1 MEHNETVSAR
11 HSIRTRLLTL
21 LIGLT
26 FTTLLISGHFGVQT
40 LIEVTEK
47 AQIASQTVLKEQAND
62 FLEQI
67 VEKTALQNNA
77 ALDLVQQDARYLAF
91 YASDIFSKT
100 EDFLVNSPWKTD
112 ENMKVGVNG
121 QFVNSEN
128 DTVSVYVPNTVVVN
142 EKVTTNLELSS
153 YLDIAFQSIYDNS
166 ENITAIYLGTEDN
179 ITRYYPNVNLG
190 AVLPPD
196 FEVSQRPWYV
206 KAVEENP
213 ENDVVWSEV
222 YEDATGQGL
231 LVTASVPVHT
241 SKGKLIGVI
250 GIDISLDAIQNNLEG
265 AQGLENAYT
274 FLLDESGYPIVLPEQ
289 GFLDIFGQRSDSFET
304 TPSLKDN
311 AFNFGSVIT
320 AMLSGEKGR
329 AEVKTNNGS
338 LLVLYAPL
346 ESTGWSIATVVSE
359 NELLKP
365 LTDLEDD
372 IERDTQQLIF
382 SRMVTTG
389 IILFVLTT
397 ILGIWATNQ
406 IVNPIK
412 KLVEA
417 VRGFG
422 TENLEFPIPKVRK
435 DEIGVLANSFQDVTS
450 RLRNTVNTL
459 EKRVEERTETLE
471 NQAVQLQAAAQVA
484 QDSLVFQNVNEL
496 LDHATLLISEKFSYY
511 HAGIFL
517 LDANKEYAVLQA
529 ASSEGGQKMLDR
541 GHQLRVGLE
550 GIVGASARE
559 KRPHIALDVGTD
571 AVFFNNPDL
580 PQTHSEMAL
589 PLLAQN
595 EVIGVLDIQSVESQ
609 AFDQQDIEVFQTL
622 ANQLA
627 LAVQNARLMEETQ
640 ISLSQLELLSAESA
654 QKAWSERLRKE
665 NQGFIYTPLGVKRIQ
680 TKKAY
685 ALGENEEGASV
696 PIALRGKKIG
706 KISLKRMARQWT
718 KKETV
723 LISDIANQVALAIE
737 NARLVDETQEQANR
751 EQISAEFSTKL
762 RETLDMDTV
771 VKTAIT
777 EMKKTFDLNEVEV
790 RLNSPKKEN
799 KG

>member
-179 ITRYYPNVNLG
+179 ITRYYPNINLG

-231 LVTASVPVHT
+231 LVTASIPVHT

-397 ILGIWATNQ
+397 ILSIWATNQ

>member
-112 ENMKVGVNG
+112 KNMKVGVNG

-179 ITRYYPNVNLG
+179 ITRYYPNINLG

-289 GFLDIFGQRSDSFET
+289 GFLDIFGQPSDSFET
-304 TPSLKDN
+304 TPSLENN

-397 ILGIWATNQ
+397 ILSIWATNQ

-627 LAVQNARLMEETQ
+627 LAIQNARLMEETQ

>member
-128 DTVSVYVPNTVVVN
+128 DAVSVYVPNTVVVN

-231 LVTASVPVHT
+231 LVTASIPVHT

-397 ILGIWATNQ
+397 ILSIWATNQ